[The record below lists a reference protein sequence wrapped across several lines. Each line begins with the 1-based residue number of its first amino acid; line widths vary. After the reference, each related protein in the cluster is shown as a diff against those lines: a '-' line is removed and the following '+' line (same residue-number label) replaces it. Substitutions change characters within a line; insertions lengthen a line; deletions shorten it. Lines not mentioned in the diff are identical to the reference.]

1 MRTGPVVAGRWLL
14 TRALWRS
21 VKVTSGRASA
31 TRANASAQ
39 CANSVASL
47 LRNLRRAG
55 VLK

>member
-1 MRTGPVVAGRWLL
+1 MRPGPVVAGRWLL
-14 TRALWRS
+14 TRALCRS
-21 VKVTSGRASA
+21 VNVTSGRASA
-31 TRANASAQ
+31 TRAKASAQ